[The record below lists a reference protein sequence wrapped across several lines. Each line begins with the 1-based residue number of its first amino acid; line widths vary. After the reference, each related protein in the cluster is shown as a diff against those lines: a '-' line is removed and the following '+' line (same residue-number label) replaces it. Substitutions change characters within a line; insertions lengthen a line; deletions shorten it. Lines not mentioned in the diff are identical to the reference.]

1 MSRSSTSRPPCA
13 ATLAYSEDATRPAHA
28 PWGFAPEAALMVVQ
42 HHPAAHP
49 PPALQVAERRA
60 RLAGRPGFDRDRRE
74 PARPGGGGEPAQ
86 KVQRADQASLAPH
99 HLVKEEQRREWV
111 GGAARPRR

>member
-60 RLAGRPGFDRDRRE
+60 RLAGRPGFDRDRRG
-74 PARPGGGGEPAQ
+74 PSRPGGGEGRPPI
-86 KVQRADQASLAPH
+86 V
-99 HLVKEEQRREWV
+99 
-111 GGAARPRR
+111 ARPRITALDRHHL

>member
-60 RLAGRPGFDRDRRE
+60 RLAGRPGFDRDRRGPSRPGE
-74 PARPGGGGEPAQ
+74 GGGVAPNVARPP
-86 KVQRADQASLAPH
+86 LAPLACP
-99 HLVKEEQRREWV
+99 HLLPRE
-111 GGAARPRR
+111 A